1 MNNKLSKK
9 ESSLHAQINQIIE
22 LIMQILLLLRSMRCN
37 WKVDPSLE
45 ICLNAN
51 CPSGTGTE
59 PPEIDQVYDIRVT
72 LLDHTGSLS
81 KCKLTDT
88 VVTKMLGYKVSCHAP
103 VVNCVPHF
111 ISVHAINFYSLFFY

>member
-1 MNNKLSKK
+1 MSI
-9 ESSLHAQINQIIE
+9 LHAEINQIP
-22 LIMQILLLLRSMRCN
+22 LLLRSMRCN

-59 PPEIDQVYDIRVT
+59 PPKIDQVYDIRVT

-81 KCKLTDT
+81 NCKLTDT
-88 VVTKMLGYKVSCHAP
+88 VVTKMLGYKVSYHAA
-103 VVNCVPHF
+103 VAGCVPYF
-111 ISVHAINFYSLFFY
+111 TSVHAINFCLLCFY